1 MKIIIDFDINKNS
14 AFDSDDNTI
23 EINRILKK
31 YIPHDIDK
39 ISDKSILDING
50 NKIGSIIIKD

>member
-39 ISDKSILDING
+39 IFDKSILDING